1 MFNKEYLSEFEQFGR
16 FHRIVKKYKFF
27 SFHASAT
34 SGNGTSV
41 LENQLSHR

>member
-1 MFNKEYLSEFEQFGR
+1 MFNKEYLSEYEQFVR

-34 SGNGTSV
+34 DVNGTFA
-41 LENQLSHR
+41 